1 MWFFFKFAVIKFIK
15 VQKKFSFKK
24 KYHTNPSFP
33 FVLTKFHVNFECPPY
48 FLEWHKGQKNNT
60 KKGWQQRM
68 TNHFSYFFHLTHSYL
83 TKFHVNLDWISCFLE
98 WQRPKKMTQKKAKWQ
113 QRTNHFGLSLSYNN
127 FHPESDSQ
135 QPVTIVELYRFSTG
149 THVLLNLMIY
159 AHSFVLTRTRND
171 C

>member
-1 MWFFFKFAVIKFIK
+1 MCSNKIYKDT
-15 VQKKFSFKK
+15 KKISLK

-48 FLEWHKGQKNNT
+48 FLEWHKGQKIT
-60 KKGWQQRM
+60 QKKGWQQRM

-83 TKFHVNLDWISCFLE
+83 TKFHVNLDWTSCFVE

-127 FHPESDSQ
+127 FHPDSQ
-135 QPVTIVELYRFSTG
+135 QPVTIVELYRFSTA

>member
-1 MWFFFKFAVIKFIK
+1 MNCVFFKCAVIKFIK

-48 FLEWHKGQKNNT
+48 FLEWHKGQKIT
-60 KKGWQQRM
+60 QKKADNKEWQII
-68 TNHFSYFFHLTHSYL
+68 FHISFIWPIPIWRNFMLIWTEY
-83 TKFHVNLDWISCFLE
+83 HVFWE
-98 WQRPKKMTQKKAKWQ
+98 WQRPKKWRKKRLNDNKGQ
-113 QRTNHFGLSLSYNN
+113 IILVFLFLIII
-127 FHPESDSQ
+127 FHPDSQ